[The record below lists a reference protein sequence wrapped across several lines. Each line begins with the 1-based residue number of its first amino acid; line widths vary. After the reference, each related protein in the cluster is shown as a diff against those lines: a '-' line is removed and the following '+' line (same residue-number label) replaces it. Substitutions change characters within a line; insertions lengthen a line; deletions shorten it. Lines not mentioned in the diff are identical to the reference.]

1 MQLISKWPGFLPM
14 WLLAMG
20 LLLSFPEQAAAK
32 QPLPPGTEALRQK
45 LATRLSDTT
54 RLRLLQAMCTA
65 LHNEQPDRALPYGE
79 AAVALA
85 RTLPAKNQAP
95 GLLRS
100 LLCLA
105 SCYANL
111 SNGPEALTLLSEAQA
126 LALSLRDADALTRAY
141 TSQGSIYHERR
152 DSVTAWRHYR
162 RALQLVSQPGVSA
175 RTRMRL
181 LGNVGSLF
189 FFRQQY
195 PRAMHYDSLALAL
208 ARREEDSTAQSNYL
222 SSLATYQM
230 RVGNM
235 GRVNRLLTQALAIS
249 RRQNAVRNQANQ
261 LIMFAM
267 YYIQT
272 SQPERADAAAR
283 EALKVAR
290 QSNYLE
296 RVLDAYSILSAE
308 AAGQNRYREAYEWN
322 QRYVDLNDTLNNR
335 QTLQT
340 LASAQVSYESQE
352 RARRMRQLTEQNEEQ
367 VWRSRLLGLVA
378 AVLAIGLLVTA
389 YLYRNLR
396 RNRAALAANNLAL
409 EQASAELR
417 TVAGFKDKLYA
428 IVAHDLRG
436 PVTAFS
442 GVTSLIDSYIA
453 QNDQAGLARLP
464 ALVRQAADSLN
475 HLLDNVLNWAVSQTG
490 ELDCRPTPLLVSE
503 LFAECQALYQ
513 TTAAAS
519 WQHITMSA
527 PANLRLM
534 ADRNMTRTI
543 LRNLVGNSLKF
554 MPTGG
559 HVHLE
564 AAPDPD
570 DAQMV
575 LLSCTD
581 TGPGMSAATVVSL
594 MSGPALPEA
603 TATPQTTTGLGLGLA
618 LCRAFVHR
626 HGGTLVIQ
634 SRPGAGTNVTV
645 SLPMA
650 TGKGKETETI
660 KAKKSPSF

>member
-1 MQLISKWPGFLPM
+1 MAF
-14 WLLAMG
+14 G
-20 LLLSFPEQAAAK
+20 LLVAASA
-32 QPLPPGTEALRQK
+32 QTMAAPPSVADTAVLRRQLAAHLP
-45 LATRLSDTT
+45 DTA
-54 RLRLLQAMCTA
+54 RVRLLTAMCTA
-65 LHNEQPDRALPYGE
+65 LHSGQPAQALPFGE

-85 RTLPAKNQAP
+85 RTLPSGQHEP
-95 GLLRS
+95 ILLRS
-100 LLCLA
+100 LLRLA

-111 SNGPEALTLLSEAQA
+111 SNGPEALTLLSEAQM
-126 LALSLRDADALTRAY
+126 LARRLQDTDALTRTY
-141 TSQGSIYHERR
+141 TAQGSIYHERR
-152 DSVTAWRHYR
+152 DSATAWQHYR
-162 RALQLVSQPGVSA
+162 RGLQLLPQSA
-175 RTRMRL
+175 VRPRTRMRL

-189 FFRQQY
+189 FYRQQY
-195 PRAMHYDSLALAL
+195 PQAMHFDSLALAL
-208 ARREEDSTAQSNYL
+208 ARRDGDSTAQSNYL

-230 RVGNM
+230 RVGNL
-235 GRVNRLLTQALAIS
+235 GRVKRLLTQALAIS
-249 RRQNAVRNQANQ
+249 RRQNAVRSQANQ

-267 YYIQT
+267 YYIET
-272 SQPERADAAAR
+272 GQPERADAAAH
-283 EALKVAR
+283 EALRIAR

-296 RVLDAYSILSAE
+296 RALDAYGILATE
-308 AAGQNRYREAYEWN
+308 AARQERYRQAYEWN
-322 QRYVDLNDTLNNR
+322 QRYVALNDTLNSR
-335 QTLQT
+335 QTMQT
-340 LASAQVSYESQE
+340 LASAQVNHETQE
-352 RARRMRQLTEQNEEQ
+352 RARRLRQLTEEHEEQ
-367 VWRSRLLGLVA
+367 VWRSRLLVGVVA
-378 AVLAIGLLVTA
+378 ILTIGLLISA

-396 RNRAALAANNLAL
+396 RHRAALAANNRAL

-417 TVAGFKDKLYA
+417 SVAAFKDKLYA

-436 PVTAFS
+436 PVTAFA

-490 ELDCRPTPLLVSE
+490 ELDCRPAPLLVSE
-503 LFAECQALYQ
+503 IFAECQALYQ

-527 PANLRLM
+527 PVGLRLL

-543 LRNLVGNSLKF
+543 LRNLVGNALKF
-554 MPTGG
+554 MPAGG

-564 AAPDPD
+564 AALDPD
-570 DAQMV
+570 DPQMV

-581 TGPGMSAATVVSL
+581 TGPGMSPATVASL
-594 MSGPALPEA
+594 MSGPALPA
-603 TATPQTTTGLGLGLA
+603 PISSPQATGLGLGLA

-645 SLPMA
+645 SLPTA
-650 TGKGKETETI
+650 
-660 KAKKSPSF
+660 KAKAKEAKAVEHEKSPSF